1 MSAPAPVRDPLTED
15 RELQKQ
21 IAEQAQVDNPT
32 SASPAVRAFQF
43 FLVPLLIVGACVVI
57 YGVLNWVV
65 ANPRS
70 AHEWLKDV
78 KEGGPNTRP
87 HAALQFAQTLR
98 RMEKPDT
105 TLTKDVMEVYRSA
118 GPGEDELRRYLATC
132 LGYLRDPMSGDLL
145 LEAVKN
151 DKNMET
157 RAAAL
162 DALGTIKDPRTLPAL
177 VKLLDDREDLVRKYA
192 AFNAGAVA
200 EKADGDERAAAIS
213 GLRKSL
219 NDPASDVTWNA
230 AFALAYFLGDATGTD
245 TLKKMLDRKYLGT
258 RINRNDPNWQMLESR
273 AMFTACNAAARLKDE
288 SFLPILKELTDK
300 DKERDPDVRFAAHQ
314 AINKIREKK

>member
-1 MSAPAPVRDPLTED
+1 MGNSLTED

-21 IAEQAQVDNPT
+21 IAEQAQVDNPAA
-32 SASPAVRAFQF
+32 ASPAVRAFQF

-57 YGVLNWVV
+57 YAVLNWVV

-87 HAALQFAQTLR
+87 HAALQFSQTLR
-98 RMEKPDT
+98 RMETPDR

-118 GPGEDELRRYLATC
+118 GPNEDELRRYLATC
-132 LGYLRDPMSGDLL
+132 LGYLRDPLASDLL
-145 LEAVKN
+145 LDAVKN

-200 EKADGDERAAAIS
+200 EKANGDERAAAVVALKKTL
-213 GLRKSL
+213 G
-219 NDPASDVTWNA
+219 DPASDVTWNA
-230 AFALAYFLGDATGTD
+230 AFALAYFLGDGSGTD

-314 AINKIREKK
+314 AINKIQEKK